1 MLSYTITAISKKAAG
16 KRIPLFTWTKSA
28 EGGVREAKRN
38 ADQFDRATDLSGYR
52 AELVVDT
59 TKHYRSRD
67 GAKVTI
73 HEVVTHNSVGMEVTF
88 PIKCSQLQ
96 PGKRGPGRYTILTFD
111 GRGRAIAGEHDTDIV
126 GLWDENEQEVAA

>member
-1 MLSYTITAISKKAAG
+1 MLSYKITAISKAAG
-16 KRIPLFTWTKSA
+16 KRVLISTWNGDA
-28 EGGVREAKRN
+28 EMGVSHACKN
-38 ADQFDRATDLSGYR
+38 AMDRGLGAEFSKFR

-73 HEVVTHNSVGMEVTF
+73 HEVVTHNSVGEEVTF
-88 PIKCSQLQ
+88 PIKCSQKQ

-111 GRGRAIAGEHDTDIV
+111 GRGRALAGEHDTDIV
-126 GLWDENEQEVAA
+126 GLWDEDEQEVAA